1 MRISTVSLDWITS
14 VLRDRGVLDSEGT
27 REFYMARMYVGAL
40 VEKREG
46 LLAVSK
52 CTSRPFMGRIW
63 AFLILITGVL
73 LCACCVRAVCG
84 LCAECS
90 Q

>member
-1 MRISTVSLDWITS
+1 MRISTVTLDWITS
-14 VLRDRGVLDSEGT
+14 ALRDRGVLDSEGT
-27 REFYMARMYVGAL
+27 REFLYGPYVRVHEQYVGAL

-63 AFLILITGVL
+63 AFLILITGV
-73 LCACCVRAVCG
+73 
-84 LCAECS
+84 
-90 Q
+90 